1 MSQHSSIEGSSYT
14 CLKRG
19 AADDGGDVSLFV
31 WRKQAKAQLN
41 SKRPPVLLVHGSSM
55 SALPTYDLSVPGLSD
70 YSFMDWLALRGY
82 DVWTLDHEGYGRSTV
97 TKNNSDIACGADD
110 LEVTSR
116 FILNETRH
124 QMLNVYGLSSGA
136 LRAALFATRFPD
148 RISKLVLDGFVWTG
162 KDSPTLAKRKENIA
176 FFQENAR
183 RPISHEFISSIFTR
197 DMPGTTDPAVA
208 TACASAEL
216 AYGSSVPTG
225 SYLDMTT
232 KLPLVDPTTLKVST
246 LIVRGEHDGIA
257 TAIDQLNFFE
267 KIESSCKQFSILP
280 DLAHVTPLG
289 IHRKVLWN
297 TVKNFFEAD
306 LAIE

>member
-1 MSQHSSIEGSSYT
+1 
-14 CLKRG
+14 
-19 AADDGGDVSLFV
+19 
-31 WRKQAKAQLN
+31 
-41 SKRPPVLLVHGSSM
+41 M

-110 LEVTSR
+110 LEVISR
-116 FILNETRH
+116 FIMNETGH
-124 QMLNVYGLSSGA
+124 PTLNVYGLSSGA

-148 RISKLVLDGFVWTG
+148 RVSKLVLDGFVWTG

-176 FFQENAR
+176 FFQENTR

-232 KLPLVDPTTLKVST
+232 KLPLVDPTALKVST